1 MDATKAQQILSEC
14 QKRHRE
20 LAMQLKDIGF
30 VWPGS
35 LVSRYLK
42 CGKPNCAC
50 HKDPAS
56 RHGPYLYWS
65 SKVGGK
71 TVSKSVTGTDAKVV
85 QQWIANR
92 IELESIIEQMKEVS
106 QDAFEAASLL
116 LKKDETEDSPPKKT

>member
-1 MDATKAQQILSEC
+1 MDAIKAQQILEDC
-14 QKRHRE
+14 QKRHHT
-20 LAMQLKDIGF
+20 LALQLKDVGF

-35 LVSRYLK
+35 LVSRYLT
-42 CGKPNCAC
+42 CGKANCAC
-50 HKDPAS
+50 HKDPAF

-65 SKVGGK
+65 TKVGGK
-71 TVSKSVTGTDAKVV
+71 TVSKSVSGSDAKIV

-116 LKKDETEDSPPKKT
+116 LREDAEDSQSKKT

>member
-1 MDATKAQQILSEC
+1 MDTTKARQILDEC
-14 QKRHRE
+14 QRRHRE
-20 LAMQLKDIGF
+20 LAMQLKDVGF

-42 CGKPNCAC
+42 CGKANCAC
-50 HKDPAS
+50 HKDPAA

-71 TVSKSVTGTDAKVV
+71 TVSKSVSGTDARLL

-92 IELESIIEQMKEVS
+92 IALESIIEQMKMVS

-116 LKKDETEDSPPKKT
+116 LHEDETEDSQSKKP

>member
-1 MDATKAQQILSEC
+1 MDATKAQQILEDC
-14 QKRHRE
+14 QKRHHT
-20 LAMQLKDIGF
+20 LTLQLQEVGF

-35 LVSRYLK
+35 LVSRYLT
-42 CGKPNCAC
+42 CGKANCAC
-50 HKDPAS
+50 HKDPAF

-65 SKVGGK
+65 TKVGGK
-71 TVSKSVTGTDAKVV
+71 TVSKSVSGSDAQIV

-116 LKKDETEDSPPKKT
+116 LREEAEDSLSKKT